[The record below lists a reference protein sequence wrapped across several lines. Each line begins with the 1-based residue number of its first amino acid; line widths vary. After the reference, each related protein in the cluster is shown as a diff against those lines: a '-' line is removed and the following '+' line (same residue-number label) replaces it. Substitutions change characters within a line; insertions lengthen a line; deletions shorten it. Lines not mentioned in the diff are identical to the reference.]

1 MRTEANLAM
10 PDFGAVFGG
19 CEMSRLK
26 PRLLDFTPEP
36 SAGVFHV
43 EHSVQNSF
51 GGYDANVPRGT
62 LLWRARRTSHQ
73 ELLPE
78 SLTSHFNGHVGQNCH
93 GNILHW
99 QHLLH
104 LVTTLIL
111 NRFGHGLSRERAL
124 TKEESEVAE
133 SSGCAPPVWWRDR
146 LEIHQ

>member
-26 PRLLDFTPEP
+26 PRLLDFTPEL

-62 LLWRARRTSHQ
+62 LQWTHVRTSQ
-73 ELLPE
+73 LVVVAD
-78 SLTSHFNGHVGQNCH
+78 SLTSHFYGHVDQNC
-93 GNILHW
+93 
-99 QHLLH
+99 Q
-104 LVTTLIL
+104 
-111 NRFGHGLSRERAL
+111 
-124 TKEESEVAE
+124 
-133 SSGCAPPVWWRDR
+133 
-146 LEIHQ
+146 